1 VRAPEFRLEVEVAHA
16 EPEPPGLTP
25 EPLRVT
31 VTDPQLMRALAHPA
45 RLAILEH
52 LSSTKASATATELA
66 DVVGLS
72 PSATSYHLRALAKW
86 DMVED
91 APSQG
96 DARERRWRTRQ
107 TGFNVEPGRT
117 AEPEARA
124 AEEALLDAFLARQNE
139 QVRRYVARAADE
151 SEEWYAAAVV
161 STHVLLLTAEEL
173 TRLSR
178 TIVELTAPYR
188 RDSRADAPSDA
199 RPLTF
204 QLRAV
209 PID

>member
-1 VRAPEFRLEVEVAHA
+1 MGGHP
-16 EPEPPGLTP
+16 EPERLGLTP

-52 LSSTKASATATELA
+52 LSTTRSTATATELA

-91 APSQG
+91 APSEG

-107 TGFNVEPGRT
+107 AGFNVEPGRT
-117 AEPEARA
+117 SEPEVRA
-124 AEEALLDAFLARQNE
+124 AEDALLGAFLSRQDE
-139 QVRRYVARAADE
+139 QVMQWLAKATE
-151 SEEWYAAAVV
+151 ETEEWHDAAAI
-161 STHVLLLTAEEL
+161 STSVLLCTPAELKRVTVAVREL
-173 TRLSR
+173 L
-178 TIVELTAPYR
+178 EPYR
-188 RDSRADAPSDA
+188 REGRTEPPAGA
-199 RPLTF
+199 RPVTV
-204 QLRAV
+204 QVRAV
-209 PID
+209 PMD

>member
-1 VRAPEFRLEVEVAHA
+1 MGGR
-16 EPEPPGLTP
+16 PEPARPGVTP

-31 VTDPQLMRALAHPA
+31 VTDPQVMRALAHPA

-52 LSSTKASATATELA
+52 LSSTGASATATELA
-66 DVVGLS
+66 EVVGLS
-72 PSATSYHLRALAKW
+72 PSATSYHLRALARW

-96 DARERRWRTRQ
+96 DARERRWRARQ
-107 TGFNVEPGRT
+107 MGFNVDPGRT

-124 AEEALLDAFLARQNE
+124 AEEALLETFLARQND
-139 QVRRYVARAADE
+139 QVRHWLAGAADE
-151 SEEWYAAAVV
+151 SDEWYEASMV
-161 STHVLLLTAEEL
+161 SSTVLLLTAGEL
-173 TRLSR
+173 ARLSR
-178 TIVELTAPYR
+178 AITDLITPYR
-188 RDSRADAPSDA
+188 RESRADAPADA

>member
-1 VRAPEFRLEVEVAHA
+1 VGGHRELSR
-16 EPEPPGLTP
+16 PGVTP
-25 EPLRVT
+25 EPLRVKI
-31 VTDPQLMRALAHPA
+31 TDPQVMRALAHPA

-52 LSSTKASATATELA
+52 LSSTGLSATATELA
-66 DVVGLS
+66 EVVGLS

-107 TGFNVEPGRT
+107 RGFSVDPGRT

-124 AEEALLDAFLARQNE
+124 AEEALLDAFLARQND
-139 QVRRYVARAADE
+139 QVRQWLDAATDE
-151 SEEWYAAAVV
+151 SPDWYDAVIV
-161 STHVLLLTAEEL
+161 SNTILLLTAEEL
-173 TRLSR
+173 AGLNEAVTDL
-178 TIVELTAPYR
+178 IAPYR
-188 RDSRADAPSDA
+188 RESRHDTPVGA

-209 PID
+209 PIDLRGLRGKM